1 MITAALGILFVP
13 GEYGRGLLPERYERP
28 TSGMGGT
35 VRGQIVL
42 GGLASCTSLPPRAKL
57 MRRSNL
63 DFACPVDHVSPYQE
77 RFEKSARCS

>member
-28 TSGMGGT
+28 TSGMGVT

-42 GGLASCTSLPPRAKL
+42 GGLASCMFLP
-57 MRRSNL
+57 S
-63 DFACPVDHVSPYQE
+63 S
-77 RFEKSARCS
+77 SSS

>member
-42 GGLASCTSLPPRAKL
+42 GGLASCMSFPPSVEL
-57 MRRSNL
+57 TRRSDIDL
-63 DFACPVDHVSPYQE
+63 ACSVDHVPAY
-77 RFEKSARCS
+77 

>member
-42 GGLASCTSLPPRAKL
+42 GGLASCMSLIPRAKL
-57 MRRSNL
+57 MRRSDS
-63 DFACPVDHVSPYQE
+63 DFAGTAYDVPP
-77 RFEKSARCS
+77 F